1 MISATDDVLGCL
13 LLVGGAVDNAV
24 LVVDQSGVIHL
35 INRAGRDLLGITGEM
50 PVAIAQ
56 AAHWRGELLEFLS
69 RLTAEESATAVYPAG
84 TNPLVLEGYG
94 LERDGLPWGGLV
106 VGRSGSGAQPLSA
119 MPNAAN
125 LAEQIKS
132 VLHSVLLNLY
142 VVRRWAVS
150 HPFVETQTLAR
161 VDAIA
166 SEVQRLDSVASSF
179 APAPEQLGLG
189 REPVDL
195 ARLFDD
201 VVESLAAEANAAH
214 VQLRWLVPRDIPP
227 VWGDARLLREAF
239 LALIENRMR
248 QRPGQTIEI
257 MGGAGPGHA
266 FVMIRHDNAE
276 ASPDVPGAPT
286 DVSRRVVAM
295 AEWIV
300 RGHGGTLETFSTSA
314 AGETFV
320 VKLPIQSGPR

>member
-1 MISATDDVLGCL
+1 MISATDDVLACL

-35 INRAGRDLLGITGEM
+35 INRAGRDLLGITGET
-50 PVAIAQ
+50 PGPIAQ
-56 AAHWRGELLEFLS
+56 AARWRGELLEFLS

-106 VGRSGSGAQPLSA
+106 VGRSSPGSQPLSA

-125 LAEQIKS
+125 LAQQIKS

-179 APAPEQLGLG
+179 APAPEQQGLG

-201 VVESLAAEANAAH
+201 IVESLAAEANATQ
-214 VQLRWLVPRDIPP
+214 VQLRWLVPRDVPP
-227 VWGDARLLREAF
+227 VWGDARLLKEAF

-248 QRPGQTIEI
+248 QHPGQTIEI

-266 FVMIRHDNAE
+266 FVMIRHDNGQTG
-276 ASPDVPGAPT
+276 PGIPGAPA

-320 VKLPIQSGPR
+320 VKLPVQSGPR

>member
-1 MISATDDVLGCL
+1 MIAATDDVLACVGL
-13 LLVGGAVDNAV
+13 LGGAVDNAV
-24 LVVDQSGVIHL
+24 LVVDQSGLIHL
-35 INRAGRDLLGITGEM
+35 INRAGRDLLGITGET
-50 PVAIAQ
+50 PGPIAQ
-56 AAHWRGELLEFLS
+56 AAHWRGEVLEFLS
-69 RLTAEESATAVYPAG
+69 RLSGEESATAVYPAG

-106 VGRSGSGAQPLSA
+106 VGRTSAGTQPLSA

-125 LAEQIKS
+125 LAQQIKS

-179 APAPEQLGLG
+179 APPPEQLGLG

-201 VVESLAAEANAAH
+201 IVESLAAEANATG
-214 VQLRWLVPRDIPP
+214 VQLRWLVPRDVPP
-227 VWGDARLLREAF
+227 VWGDARLLKEAF

-248 QRPGQTIEI
+248 HRPGQTIEI
-257 MGGAGPGHA
+257 MGGSGPGHA
-266 FVMIRHDNAE
+266 FVMIRHGNGE
-276 ASPDVPGAPT
+276 PKPDVPGDPA